1 MAITDFDS
9 VFWTDPWLRKRTPH
23 ARYLFSYLFTGPH
36 KNRAG
41 LYSIDIDVI
50 SFETGMSREKIEKA
64 MPELN
69 PKVKYDYD
77 NEIVFIIN
85 HVKHQFAKN
94 GNISPKMGEAIA
106 KDLNKLPREHPFVL
120 EFIEVYSDFFLLS
133 ETFSI
138 EYQYSQG
145 KGRVREGKGK
155 GSFNLNDA
163 FEKFWTEYPR
173 RNGKRV
179 GKQNTL
185 KRFQSLSED
194 DWTTAIKAAVNYA
207 NSQVAK
213 NNYAKD
219 PERFLKDDYWRD
231 WIDDSGTAPLKETDK
246 ASLQRQLNEALDKQE
261 KYDIELKFDTK
272 ENSQVNYDKWTREVN
287 KLRKAVEG

>member
-1 MAITDFDS
+1 
-9 VFWTDPWLRKRTPH
+9 
-23 ARYLFSYLFTGPH
+23 
-36 KNRAG
+36 
-41 LYSIDIDVI
+41 
-50 SFETGMSREKIEKA
+50 MSRDKIEKA

-77 NEIVFIIN
+77 KEIVFIIN

-106 KDLNKLPREHPFVL
+106 KDLNKLPKEHPFVL
-120 EFIEVYSDFFLLS
+120 EFIEVYSDFFLLN

-145 KGRVREGKGK
+145 KGRVKEGKGK
-155 GSFNLNDA
+155 GSFNLNDT

-179 GKQNTL
+179 GKQATL
-185 KRFQSLSED
+185 KRFQSLPQD
-194 DWTTAIKAAVNYA
+194 DWPDIIKSAINYA

-219 PERFLKDDYWRD
+219 PERFLKNDYWRD
-231 WIDDSGTAPLKETDK
+231 WIDSAGSMPLKEKDEAGIRRELNY
-246 ASLQRQLNEALDKQE
+246 ASGKLESAETELRFNTQE
-261 KYDIELKFDTK
+261 D
-272 ENSQVNYDKWTREVN
+272 SQKKVN
-287 KLRKAVEG
+287 KWKATVAKLMAELEGV